1 VGEEERL
8 ALRKGPRIEDAV
20 IGTFVVLA
28 LLYPLLVT
36 LLIYLQEKEETS
48 EEVDILRTTYLFVTG
63 LEDCSPET
71 ASRIA
76 QFMEEELLQKL
87 GGIAGLVDLCRRS
100 KALTAGS
107 VTVEEN
113 IQREGNRTL
122 LRVHVKVRER
132 GVVRRKLLLDLKAVR
147 DAGGFRIEEVGYAEG
162 R

>member
-8 ALRKGPRIEDAV
+8 ALKKGPRIEDAV

-28 LLYPLLVT
+28 LLYPILVT
-36 LLIYLQEKEETS
+36 FLIHLQERGEGS

-76 QFMEEELLQKL
+76 QFMEYGGGASQK
-87 GGIAGLVDLCRRS
+87 ARRHS
-100 KALTAGS
+100 GACGS
-107 VTVEEN
+107 VQKEQTPDLRQRREES
-113 IQREGNRTL
+113 RTFL
-122 LRVHVKVRER
+122 KVRIKVREK
-132 GVVRRKLLLDLKAVR
+132 GVIRRKLFLDLKAVR
-147 DAGGFRIEEVGYAEG
+147 DAGEVRIEEVSYAEG

>member
-8 ALRKGPRIEDAV
+8 ALKKGPRIEDAV

-28 LLYPLLVT
+28 LLYPILVT
-36 LLIYLQEKEETS
+36 FLIHLQERGEGS

-76 QFMEEELLQKL
+76 QFMEEELLKKL
-87 GGIAGLVDLCRRS
+87 GGIAGLVDLCRRN
-100 KALTAGS
+100 KLLTSGS
-107 VTVEEN
+107 VTVEED
-113 IQREGNRTL
+113 IRREESRTFL
-122 LRVHVKVRER
+122 KVRIKVREK
-132 GVVRRKLLLDLKAVR
+132 GVIRRKLFLDLKAVR
-147 DAGGFRIEEVGYAEG
+147 DAGEVRIEEVSYAEG